1 MPRDITVTFSDGSS
15 HVYRNAPD
23 NLTPAQAEAR
33 ARKDYPNL
41 QVARMD
47 GGRGG
52 ANTIDTITGA
62 LATFNRNALPF
73 MDEAADGLQAVSN
86 MVQGRAG
93 SLPEAWK
100 QARKA

>member
-1 MPRDITVTFSDGSS
+1 MPTYSIK
-15 HVYRNAPD
+15 APD
-23 NLTPAQAEAR
+23 GRTYTIQGPAGATDAQIRAEVLRQFPDA
-33 ARKDYPNL
+33 
-41 QVARMD
+41 
-47 GGRGG
+47 GGKP
-52 ANTIDTITGA
+52 ANTIDAITGA